1 MKYEIHKGQLV
12 STEGVL
18 WEVRILQDLE
28 KKPASVG
35 ELEFPA
41 SEPLTIEWGETEKED
56 VVIGSIATLKLI
68 SPGDRTYEG
77 LYSIKPGAIRMD
89 VYREG
94 ALYWSG
100 TLDPEFYEEP
110 YTTMDGYEVELT
122 FSDFGILDR
131 LKYDQTGRQN
141 CRTLLEYALSRS
153 EIKYNGVDESGMTT
167 TMPTQQPNTAAGS
180 GLGMLDVR
188 SDNFY
193 DEEGEASTLRE
204 VVEGMLRPLA
214 LRMEQRNGK
223 VWIYDLNGAYMLW
236 PKSKVEWMSDD
247 QMLGVDKVV
256 NNAKITLSTYSSSE
270 LMNDEL
276 TYPGKYSVEET
287 NITSNPLGLYSYYVD
302 YDPDNRIGSNWD
314 YSYLSFTIFL
324 SYSNDQTELAYRNPS
339 VPYFHIQP
347 LLGANEATGLAYMF
361 MTGGHGALTTG
372 WPKRVGSNPTAK
384 SETLLLKTRR
394 VYLPQLPAGEE
405 KKYYIRLV
413 EEILIDSR
421 YNPYTTPNDYNEKGN
436 QNRMTVWF
444 GYVMIPAAVTLY
456 DESGK
461 AIMHYS
467 NETVAK
473 STDCIGHLYYK
484 TQGEWKPGAA
494 KWGEMWLEWYDPEDR
509 AEKSGVG
516 GWKGNRHCIGLS
528 TKGIFKSFGE
538 MDDGEYIPYP
548 EQGGYLE
555 VSLYIGIWPYDYN
568 NDKTFGST
576 NKANKEGLY
585 DKLRW
590 MLYKTPKID
599 IVRKNITKSAEEME
613 DIEYSSYI
621 NVEAKEDL
629 ELDAVCGTAANPS
642 PTSKAIFLK
651 HQNGEQVRE
660 LRRAGRQTQAEEL
673 LLGTLYSQYG
683 ERKTKLTGT
692 AKINDGAPRLYED
705 AMQVGKR
712 MIVLGDVQD
721 IQADTSE
728 LTMVELRPD
737 EYKEQNEK

>member
-12 STEGVL
+12 SIEGVL
-18 WEVRILQDLE
+18 WEVIILQDLE

-35 ELEFPA
+35 VLEFPA
-41 SEPLTIEWGETEKED
+41 SEPLTIEWSESSKED

-110 YTTMDGYEVELT
+110 YTTMNGYEVELT

-131 LKYDQTGRQN
+131 LKYDLAGRYS
-141 CRTLLEYALSRS
+141 CRALLDYALERC
-153 EIKYNGVDESGMTT
+153 ELNHKGVDESGMTSRIST
-167 TMPTQQPNTAAGS
+167 DQLQSVTGVGLTMFD
-180 GLGMLDVR
+180 LR

-193 DEEGEASTLRE
+193 DEDGEASTLRE

-223 VWIYDLNGAYMLW
+223 IWIYDLNGAYTKW
-236 PKSKVEWMSDD
+236 GKSQVHWMSDD

-270 LMNDEL
+270 LMDGEL
-276 TYPGKYSVEET
+276 TYPGEYSVDET
-287 NITSNPLGLYSYYVD
+287 NLTSNSLGLYSYYVD
-302 YDPDNRIGSNWD
+302 YDPGNKVNGNWD
-314 YSYLSFTIFL
+314 YDYLSFTIFL
-324 SYSNDQTELAYRNPS
+324 SYSNEQTEIAYRNPS

-347 LLGANEATGLAYMF
+347 LLGADEATGLAYMF
-361 MTGGHGALTTG
+361 MTGGHGNLTTG
-372 WPKRVGSNPTAK
+372 WPKRVGSVPSAK
-384 SETLLLKTRR
+384 SETVLLKTQR
-394 VYLPQLPAGEE
+394 VYIPKLPSGEE

-421 YNPYTTPNDYNEKGN
+421 YNPYTTANDYNEKGN
-436 QNRMTVWF
+436 QHNMEVWF

-456 DESGK
+456 DEKGK
-461 AIMHYS
+461 PKLHYS
-467 NETVAK
+467 NENIAK
-473 STDCIGHLYYK
+473 STDKVGHLGWTK
-484 TQGEWKPGAA
+484 GEWKQGAA
-494 KWGEMWLEWYDPEDR
+494 KWGEMWLEWYDPDDR

-528 TKGIFKSFGE
+528 TKGIYKSFGE

-548 EQGGYLE
+548 DQGGYLE
-555 VSLYIGIWPYDYN
+555 VTLYIGIWPYDYN

-576 NKANKEGLY
+576 NKANNKSLY

-590 MLYKTPKID
+590 MLYKAPKID
-599 IVRKNITKSAEEME
+599 IVRKNITKSAEEM
-613 DIEYSSYI
+613 DDVEYSSYI

-629 ELDAVCGTAANPS
+629 ELDTICGTTANPS

-651 HQNGEQVRE
+651 HWNGEQVTDVW
-660 LRRAGRQTQAEEL
+660 RAGRKSQAEEL
-673 LLGTLYSQYG
+673 LLGTLYSQFA
-683 ERKTKLTGT
+683 ERKTKLSGT
-692 AKINDGAPRLYED
+692 ARINDGNPILYED
-705 AMQVGKR
+705 AMQAGKH

-728 LTMVELRPD
+728 LIMVELRPD

>member
-1 MKYEIHKGQLV
+1 MKYEIHKGRLA
-12 STEGVL
+12 SMEGVT

-28 KKPASVG
+28 KKPTSVG

-41 SEPLTIEWGETEKED
+41 SEPLTIEWSESSKED

-77 LYSIKPGAIRMD
+77 LYTVRPGAIRME

-110 YTTMDGYEVELT
+110 YTTMEGYEVELT

-131 LKYDQTGRQN
+131 LKYDLTGRQN
-141 CRTLLEYALSRS
+141 CRALLEYALGRS
-153 EIKYNGVDESGMTT
+153 EIKYKGVDESGMTT
-167 TMPTQQPNTAAGS
+167 TMPETQPSAGV
-180 GLGMLDVR
+180 GLGMFDLR

-193 DEEGEASTLRE
+193 DEDGEPSTLRAM
-204 VVEGMLRPLA
+204 VEGMLRPLA

-223 VWIYDLNGAYMLW
+223 VWIYDLNGAYTLW
-236 PKSKVEWMSDD
+236 PKTKVEWMSDD

-256 NNAKITLSTYSSSE
+256 NNAKITLSTYSSSD
-270 LMNDEL
+270 LIDGEL

-287 NITSNPLGLYSYYVD
+287 NLTSSSLGLYSYYVD
-302 YDPDNRIGSNWD
+302 YDPDNKVNGAWD

-324 SYSNDQTELAYRNPS
+324 SYSNDLTELAYKNAS

-347 LLGANEATGLAYMF
+347 LLGADEATGLAYMF
-361 MTGGHGALTTG
+361 MTGGHGSLTTG
-372 WPKRVGSNPTAK
+372 WPKRVGSNPSAK

-394 VYLPQLPAGEE
+394 VYVPKLPAGEE

-436 QNRMTVWF
+436 QNNMEVWF
-444 GYVMIPAAVTLY
+444 GYVMIPSAVTLY
-456 DESGK
+456 DEKGTP
-461 AIMHYS
+461 ILHYS
-467 NETVAK
+467 NEKIAK
-473 STDCIGHLYYK
+473 STDKIGHLGY
-484 TQGEWKPGAA
+484 TTGEWKQGAA

-528 TKGIFKSFGE
+528 KKGIFKSFGE

-555 VSLYIGIWPYDYN
+555 VSLYIGIWPYDYGET
-568 NDKTFGST
+568 TFGNT
-576 NKANKEGLY
+576 AQADKKGMY

-590 MLYKTPKID
+590 MLYKAPKVD

-629 ELDAVCGTAANPS
+629 ELDAVCGTAATPS
-642 PTSKAIFLK
+642 PTSKAIFLN
-651 HQNGEQVRE
+651 HQNGEQVTE
-660 LRRAGRQTQAEEL
+660 VKRAGRQTQAEEL
-673 LLGTLYSQYG
+673 LLGTLYSQFA
-683 ERKTKLTGT
+683 ERKTKLSGT
-692 AKINDGAPRLYED
+692 AKINDGDPMLYED
-705 AMQVGKR
+705 TMQAGKR

-721 IQADTSE
+721 VQSDTSE
-728 LTMVELRPD
+728 LIMVELRPD
-737 EYKEQNEK
+737 EYKEYNEK